1 MSTIAPARTD
11 AHSTRPADPSVAT
24 CRTCGA
30 PIHTRQA
37 THTGPRYRVLIDPHR
52 PVDVQFEAHALEFRR
67 HAESFAGDAD
77 KVRQLLAA
85 AADCERLAAA
95 WRDVET
101 QLAALERAA

>member
-1 MSTIAPARTD
+1 MRTIPTAAVAR
-11 AHSTRPADPSVAT
+11 
-24 CRTCGA
+24 RTAYGNA
-30 PIHTRQA
+30 ARMIA
-37 THTGPRYRVLIDPHR
+37 RYRVLIDPHR